1 MSFSND
7 GNQLIKLETD
17 LHINKI
23 FIQQSLGYP
32 EDLIIKPF
40 FFRKTPGYFIY
51 ICGLVNE
58 FTLEQLINSLQNYQ
72 EDISEEEL
80 TEQFMDHVANI
91 SNCSIITDLE
101 AIVKSVLEGQTVFL
115 FDHHA
120 AGVAVDN
127 KGGERR
133 NLEEPTTEAL
143 IRGPRVGFLEDVSIN
158 VALIRQQLNDQNLRF
173 KTFQI
178 GRRST
183 KTVKVAYLEDV
194 TNPYLIDE
202 VEKRLNRIDIDIP
215 LESGIIEQ
223 WIEDNPLSPF
233 PQFLNTERPDKVSVA
248 LLEGRIAILTDGTPF
263 ALIAPV
269 NIGDAIYSPE
279 DYYERWFISSLLR
292 LIRSIAV
299 LISVLLPSFYVALV
313 SYHQGLIPSK
323 LAFSIAASREGVP
336 FPAFVEATTMGV
348 TMELLR
354 EAGIRLPKPIGQTIG
369 IVGGLVIG
377 EAAVQAGVVS
387 TIMVIVVAITAIS
400 SFALPA
406 YSIAITYRI
415 LLFGFMMAASFMGLY
430 GIALGFIILFIH
442 MSNLT
447 SLGIPYMA
455 PVAPLIFSDWRDII
469 IRSPVSGLTKRPKYL
484 STKDKQRAD

>member
-7 GNQLIKLETD
+7 GNQLIKLDTD
-17 LHINKI
+17 LHINKT

-40 FFRKTPGYFIY
+40 FFCKTPGYFIY
-51 ICGLVNE
+51 LCGLVNE
-58 FTLEQLINSLQNYQ
+58 FTLEQLINSLQNFQ

-91 SNCSIITDLE
+91 SNCSTLTNLD
-101 AIVKSVLEGQTVFL
+101 AIVKGVLEGQTVFL
-115 FDHHA
+115 FDHH
-120 AGVAVDN
+120 VTAVIIDN
-127 KGGERR
+127 KGGEKR

-143 IRGPRVGFLEDVSIN
+143 IRGPRVGFLEDISIN
-158 VALIRQQLNDQNLRF
+158 IALIRQQLNDQNLRF

-292 LIRSIAV
+292 MIRSIAV

-455 PVAPLIFSDWRDII
+455 PFAPLIFSDWRDII